1 MASLITKRFSVLPSL
16 TKYFLQKSSSKSLSS
31 TSFLLQQAKVQHPA
45 PEFKGQAVVDGQF
58 KEVSLSDFKGKWLV
72 LFFYPLDFTFVRID
86 LIKLLAIM
94 ERNPFRSLHFNWVAD
109 WTTIY
114 KIGFFFRFVWP
125 ATLAMDSKW
134 KIMMNILWNCLIS
147 MRFPLL
153 FVWTIGY

>member
-72 LFFYPLDFTFVRID
+72 LFFYPLDFTFVRNPTLFLYISFIQITVLQPVCND
-86 LIKLLAIM
+86 KKLHLKLMYLLECKYLQKTDQSLAQLLIKNRLNNDSQLFFMIV
-94 ERNPFRSLHFNWVAD
+94 R
-109 WTTIY
+109 IY
-114 KIGFFFRFVWP
+114 CVGF
-125 ATLAMDSKW
+125 
-134 KIMMNILWNCLIS
+134 IN
-147 MRFPLL
+147 
-153 FVWTIGY
+153 

>member
-86 LIKLLAIM
+86 KTSCDHGA
-94 ERNPFRSLHFNWVAD
+94 NSLSFLFHFNWVAD
-109 WTTIY
+109 
-114 KIGFFFRFVWP
+114 
-125 ATLAMDSKW
+125 
-134 KIMMNILWNCLIS
+134 
-147 MRFPLL
+147 
-153 FVWTIGY
+153 

>member
-72 LFFYPLDFTFVRID
+72 LFFYPLDFTFVRNPTL
-86 LIKLLAIM
+86 LIYHSYYLLTVCNAL
-94 ERNPFRSLHFNWVAD
+94 PFYRSQNVLCW
-109 WTTIY
+109 
-114 KIGFFFRFVWP
+114 
-125 ATLAMDSKW
+125 SK
-134 KIMMNILWNCLIS
+134 
-147 MRFPLL
+147 L
-153 FVWTIGY
+153 FVPAQKFDCI

>member
-72 LFFYPLDFTFVRID
+72 LFFYPLDFTFVR
-86 LIKLLAIM
+86 
-94 ERNPFRSLHFNWVAD
+94 NPTLH
-109 WTTIY
+109 TY
-114 KIGFFFRFVWP
+114 
-125 ATLAMDSKW
+125 LY
-134 KIMMNILWNCLIS
+134 IS
-147 MRFPLL
+147 CGRVVKEFEICVKTRCN
-153 FVWTIGY
+153 FQARGH

>member
-94 ERNPFRSLHFNWVAD
+94 ERNPFRSCFILILIEQQLLIRLFFLGLSYRD
-109 WTTIY
+109 Y
-114 KIGFFFRFVWP
+114 RFFRSYREIQV
-125 ATLAMDSKW
+125 
-134 KIMMNILWNCLIS
+134 N
-147 MRFPLL
+147 
-153 FVWTIGY
+153 

>member
-72 LFFYPLDFTFVRID
+72 LFFYPLDFTFVRNPTS
-86 LIKLLAIM
+86 KLLF
-94 ERNPFRSLHFNWVAD
+94 ERGRLCGFRLSVFLQ
-109 WTTIY
+109 
-114 KIGFFFRFVWP
+114 KKFFRP
-125 ATLAMDSKW
+125 KW
-134 KIMMNILWNCLIS
+134 IKFANSVNRHLE
-147 MRFPLL
+147 F
-153 FVWTIGY
+153 

>member
-72 LFFYPLDFTFVRID
+72 LFFYPLDFTFVRNPT
-86 LIKLLAIM
+86 LLKYIS
-94 ERNPFRSLHFNWVAD
+94 F
-109 WTTIY
+109 
-114 KIGFFFRFVWP
+114 
-125 ATLAMDSKW
+125 
-134 KIMMNILWNCLIS
+134 ILLRDHLYI
-147 MRFPLL
+147 
-153 FVWTIGY
+153 T